1 MGETINQTGASID
14 LKDDYNKLENKIQS
28 TKSYNDL
35 KKQYKKASK
44 NIGGSLDKFSDK
56 SKSLSDK
63 IDSISGKN
71 KSFQQNVK
79 NQFEKLLDINEVTGS
94 KSIQYIKR
102 KLILTVKDIEPKVNQ
117 ILMDEIL
124 KAVGCDQQ
132 QTYIPNNPIF
142 ISVKSIDLGGILLIN
157 PTSKVGKLLYE
168 KTDIN
173 IQNSPF
179 SMNKQLYEIIQ
190 TGNPY
195 STFAGG
201 DFYIGESK
209 QDLMD
214 IEYYDVN
221 PITGVGG
228 GWFKVTP
235 KQRINN
241 FVGQFLTDY
250 YKTIKLFDNH
260 NVYSWLMEFLTG
272 AISIKLKMSDSQIED
287 KTKFKLLLQRML
299 GLCFDGRSEIE
310 VGANS
315 KISPSDGIDES
326 FYEFSSIDLR
336 YINQTVNNFK
346 KGVIEFEDCDNV
358 QIPVNTEGILNELD
372 KLTYVKDDDVLNVAN
387 DLPSNIGDNNKTPNF
402 NLPGVDIFDKEFL
415 KNLING
421 LVTALLSPKV
431 LLPIYA
437 MIKAIGSTT
446 NNAIDNINSFTG
458 FCKYFK
464 TFIINVTT
472 KIGAL
477 FIKTLF
483 NIIKKDLKNLI
494 ISVIQDITKEKIDK
508 RTKLILKL
516 TKILLT
522 VAEVYKL
529 IDDWRKCKSVV
540 DELLN
545 IIQIWTSKKL
555 ISQSTIPLPILFASR
570 LLDGYSQTRA
580 FIGTIEELQ
589 KIGIPTGAMPDG
601 SPNLTVLSMY
611 SQLTASANEEN
622 ENGKVQVALG
632 PLTITPSG
640 FTVPANAF
648 GKKL

>member
-1 MGETINQTGASID
+1 
-14 LKDDYNKLENKIQS
+14 
-28 TKSYNDL
+28 
-35 KKQYKKASK
+35 
-44 NIGGSLDKFSDK
+44 
-56 SKSLSDK
+56 
-63 IDSISGKN
+63 
-71 KSFQQNVK
+71 
-79 NQFEKLLDINEVTGS
+79 
-94 KSIQYIKR
+94 
-102 KLILTVKDIEPKVNQ
+102 
-117 ILMDEIL
+117 
-124 KAVGCDQQ
+124 
-132 QTYIPNNPIF
+132 
-142 ISVKSIDLGGILLIN
+142 
-157 PTSKVGKLLYE
+157 
-168 KTDIN
+168 
-173 IQNSPF
+173 
-179 SMNKQLYEIIQ
+179 
-190 TGNPY
+190 
-195 STFAGG
+195 
-201 DFYIGESK
+201 
-209 QDLMD
+209 
-214 IEYYDVN
+214 
-221 PITGVGG
+221 
-228 GWFKVTP
+228 
-235 KQRINN
+235 
-241 FVGQFLTDY
+241 
-250 YKTIKLFDNH
+250 
-260 NVYSWLMEFLTG
+260 
-272 AISIKLKMSDSQIED
+272 
-287 KTKFKLLLQRML
+287 ML

>member
-1 MGETINQTGASID
+1 
-14 LKDDYNKLENKIQS
+14 
-28 TKSYNDL
+28 
-35 KKQYKKASK
+35 
-44 NIGGSLDKFSDK
+44 
-56 SKSLSDK
+56 
-63 IDSISGKN
+63 
-71 KSFQQNVK
+71 
-79 NQFEKLLDINEVTGS
+79 
-94 KSIQYIKR
+94 
-102 KLILTVKDIEPKVNQ
+102 
-117 ILMDEIL
+117 MDEIL